1 MDPGAWRAQGKA
13 LNCTCAWPFPPPQ
26 VYPGPEAGAR
36 LLGEFSGGRVRGE
49 PQWLPASSRL
59 ARTRTRPTLPSPRRP
74 RAPPRPRRLGK
85 LTDQYLSRSEIRCPP
100 LPTLARLRRRG
111 RGGREKGS
119 NAPDSLTSCSQAL
132 YARRGARS
140 SPAAPGPPDPPMT
153 TEGGGGGRG
162 GEEEAAALAGQ
173 RTGSPRTPDPW

>member
-1 MDPGAWRAQGKA
+1 MGPGAWRARGKA

-36 LLGEFSGGRVRGE
+36 LLREFSGGGVPGD

-59 ARTRTRPTLPSPRRP
+59 ARTRTRPTLPSPQRP

-100 LPTLARLRRRG
+100 LPTLARLRRG

-140 SPAAPGPPDPPMT
+140 SPAALGPPDPPMT

-162 GEEEAAALAGQ
+162 GEEAAALAGQ
-173 RTGSPRTPDPW
+173 RAGSPRAPEPW